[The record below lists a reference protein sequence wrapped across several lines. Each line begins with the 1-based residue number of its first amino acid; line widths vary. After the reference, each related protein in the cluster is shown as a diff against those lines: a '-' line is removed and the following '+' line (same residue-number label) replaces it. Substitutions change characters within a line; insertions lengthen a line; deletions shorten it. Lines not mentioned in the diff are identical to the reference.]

1 MPATPSDLQFVRFGE
16 FVLHLRSGELAQNGA
31 RVVLPDQLFR
41 VLALLVRQPGTL
53 VTREELRHELWRE
66 DTFVDFEHGV
76 NAVIKRLREALG
88 DSAASPRFIETLPR
102 HGYRFIAD
110 VEEEPASDGAS
121 TALAPAPP
129 GESVA
134 TVRDPRKHVPLRP
147 RRLAV
152 VAALMLAGVALQ
164 PHPSRTRASRG

>member
-1 MPATPSDLQFVRFGE
+1 MSQGSSRRVRFGAFTLDLCTDE
-16 FVLHLRSGELAQNGA
+16 LWDGSTRLKVPDQSIQILEALLERPGELA
-31 RVVLPDQLFR
+31 
-41 VLALLVRQPGTL
+41 
-53 VTREELRHELWRE
+53 TREDLRDRLWPSG
-66 DTFVDFEHGV
+66 TYVDYEHGL
-76 NAVIKRLREALG
+76 NAAVRRLREALG
-88 DSAASPRFIETLPR
+88 DSADAPRYVETLPR
-102 HGYRFIAD
+102 RGYRFIAD